1 MKEPDKNVLYISDYR
16 MHVTSLMAVALFVY
30 INHKYFT
37 GFFRVFQPP
46 IPIAIDSV
54 TAIGIIAVTDGML
67 FAHIIALSRTYIVST
82 KGITV
87 IFLGIFRHLYPWEK
101 FKVIDVCPGFDECE
115 GGVFMLMV
123 CSTIPIRTVAGG
135 ALQLELAIYRWPHI
149 LFFSKLSLEER
160 MYFDRLRRGDE
171 ASCSED
177 SDDC

>member
-67 FAHIIALSRTYIVST
+67 L
-82 KGITV
+82 
-87 IFLGIFRHLYPWEK
+87 
-101 FKVIDVCPGFDECE
+101 
-115 GGVFMLMV
+115 
-123 CSTIPIRTVAGG
+123 
-135 ALQLELAIYRWPHI
+135 HI
-149 LFFSKLSLEER
+149 LLRSAEHTSCLLRESQSFFSVFFVTFTHGKS
-160 MYFDRLRRGDE
+160 
-171 ASCSED
+171 SK
-177 SDDC
+177 

>member
-1 MKEPDKNVLYISDYR
+1 MKKPDKNVLYISDYR
-16 MHVTSLMAVALFVY
+16 MHVASLMAVALFVY

-46 IPIAIDSV
+46 IPIAIDS
-54 TAIGIIAVTDGML
+54 
-67 FAHIIALSRTYIVST
+67 
-82 KGITV
+82 
-87 IFLGIFRHLYPWEK
+87 
-101 FKVIDVCPGFDECE
+101 
-115 GGVFMLMV
+115 
-123 CSTIPIRTVAGG
+123 
-135 ALQLELAIYRWPHI
+135 

>member
-67 FAHIIALSRTYIVST
+67 FARSAEHTSCLLRESQS
-82 KGITV
+82 
-87 IFLGIFRHLYPWEK
+87 
-101 FKVIDVCPGFDECE
+101 
-115 GGVFMLMV
+115 
-123 CSTIPIRTVAGG
+123 
-135 ALQLELAIYRWPHI
+135 
-149 LFFSKLSLEER
+149 FFSVFFVTFTHGKS
-160 MYFDRLRRGDE
+160 
-171 ASCSED
+171 SK
-177 SDDC
+177 

>member
-101 FKVIDVCPGFDECE
+101 FKVIDVCPGLDECE
-115 GGVFMLMV
+115 G
-123 CSTIPIRTVAGG
+123 
-135 ALQLELAIYRWPHI
+135 
-149 LFFSKLSLEER
+149 
-160 MYFDRLRRGDE
+160 
-171 ASCSED
+171 
-177 SDDC
+177 

>member
-54 TAIGIIAVTDGML
+54 TAIGIIAVTDGMP

-115 GGVFMLMV
+115 GGIFMLMV

-135 ALQLELAIYRWPHI
+135 ALQLEMAIYRWPHI
-149 LFFSKLSLEER
+149 LFFSMLSLEER

>member
-1 MKEPDKNVLYISDYR
+1 MFYIISDYR

-115 GGVFMLMV
+115 GGIFMLMV
-123 CSTIPIRTVAGG
+123 WQHHT
-135 ALQLELAIYRWPHI
+135 
-149 LFFSKLSLEER
+149 
-160 MYFDRLRRGDE
+160 
-171 ASCSED
+171 D
-177 SDDC
+177 SDGGWRSTSAGNGNLPLASHIIFLHAVP